1 MPSERTSSTRRS
13 GEALRTYMRLVLA
26 GVGLLVGALMAALA
40 SQHAAVSVVRA
51 SAAVEA
57 NTTYVFLNVYDIVG
71 MPASHAVAEES
82 TLRIVNLCSTT
93 MRVSI
98 IPVTNSSLEL
108 NPGEEGVAELR
119 ALTDTILLSCSSP
132 VSANVSLQVV
142 FRIHRFLWLSPLSL
156 ALFLA
161 GTIATSMGVLLA
173 LMGLED

>member
-1 MPSERTSSTRRS
+1 M
-13 GEALRTYMRLVLA
+13 RTYMRLVLA
-26 GVGLLVGALMAALA
+26 GVGLLVGALMTALA
-40 SQHAAVSVVRA
+40 SQHAAVSVVRG
-51 SAAVEA
+51 STTVEA
-57 NTTYVFLNVYDIVG
+57 NTTYVLLNVHDIVST
-71 MPASHAVAEES
+71 PASNAVAEES
-82 TLRIVNLCSTT
+82 TLSIVNLCRTT

-108 NPGEEGVAELR
+108 NPSEEGIAELR

-132 VSANVSLQVV
+132 VRANVSLQVV